1 MLLKRKMR
9 DEDGVRD
16 VIKGNYTPWLIHVDD
31 GIATQSLKNHARA

>member
-16 VIKGNYTPWLIHVDD
+16 VIKENYTPWLIHVDD
-31 GIATQSLKNHARA
+31 RITTQSLKSVR